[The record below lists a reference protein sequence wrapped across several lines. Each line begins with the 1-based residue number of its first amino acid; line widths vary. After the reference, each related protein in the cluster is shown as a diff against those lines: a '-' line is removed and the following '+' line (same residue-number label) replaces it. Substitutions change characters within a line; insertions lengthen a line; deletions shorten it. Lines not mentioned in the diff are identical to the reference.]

1 MHRGCILGE
10 TKEKQAQRKVC
21 GNTFRCVFYCEK
33 GEHI

>member
-1 MHRGCILGE
+1 MHTWGDKG
-10 TKEKQAQRKVC
+10 KQAQRKVC